1 MYKTLILFAFAITSF
16 FSNAA
21 NIYDITGDEPLNF
34 KQAFS
39 FSEQSEGSKLII
51 NIDAVKG
58 HYLYTE
64 SVEVKINNI
73 NVNPNQ
79 ITFGPTKTKEDEFY
93 GVSEVIV
100 GQSNITIE
108 LNSTRTTSVKMKI
121 QGCSSQGICYMPQ
134 TYEFKFIGQEA
145 ETATN
150 VEMSDASQETTHIL
164 FYFIIGLLIAFTPCT
179 YPLITITINAF
190 GKNKL
195 VSASAYVAG
204 LTIAF
209 TTIGLLVITFGATI
223 LPLINSSILNIVISI
238 VFALLGLSL
247 LFDKSFTFGG
257 SISNKLTVMTSNTS
271 DFVRSFTL
279 GIASGVLLTPC
290 TSAPLFA
297 ALLELTTI
305 NNTVH
310 SISALAML
318 SLGLSAPLVGIA
330 ALGNKMMIK
339 PGAWMVFIKNALA
352 GLIIGYAVTLGLG
365 FDLTLTHKII
375 LGVAAGL
382 CGLTISSP
390 KTNKYTPAF
399 IAIIIFII
407 SSSQINKTVNDTRS
421 NELSTISQVSEGV
434 SIVKVQAEWCTNC
447 KANTRV
453 ISALDLG
460 ETNLYELDITEINEF
475 EESYLNSNNII
486 GVPTTHFYVDGK
498 LIKSHTGL
506 ITKELIENTLNA
518 GTEAK

>member
-1 MYKTLILFAFAITSF
+1 MYKTLILFAFALTSF

-21 NIYDITGDEPLNF
+21 NIYDATDSEPLNF

-39 FSEQSEGSKLII
+39 FSEKSEGSKLIVNI
-51 NIDAVKG
+51 NAVKG

-79 ITFGPTKTKEDEFY
+79 ISFGPTKTKEDEFY

-100 GQSNITIE
+100 GQSNITVE
-108 LNSTRTTSVKMKI
+108 LNTTRTTSVKMKV

-134 TYEFKFIGQEA
+134 TYEFKFIGKEA
-145 ETATN
+145 EKVTK
-150 VEMSDASQETTHIL
+150 EELSDESEEATHIL

-179 YPLITITINAF
+179 YPLITITLNAF

-209 TTIGLLVITFGATI
+209 TTIGILVITFGATI
-223 LPLINSSILNIVISI
+223 LPLINSNILNIVISI
-238 VFALLGLSL
+238 VFVLLGLSL

-257 SISNKLTVMTSNTS
+257 TISTKLTTMTNNTG

-305 NNTVH
+305 NNTIH
-310 SISALAML
+310 SISALTML
-318 SLGLSAPLVGIA
+318 SLGLSAPLVGVA
-330 ALGNKMMIK
+330 ALGNKIMIK
-339 PGAWMVFIKNALA
+339 PGTWMVFIKNALA

-365 FDLTLTHKII
+365 FDLTFTHKII
-375 LGVAAGL
+375 LAFAAAL
-382 CGLTISSP
+382 TGLTIGTT
-390 KTNKYTPAF
+390 KFVKYTPAL
-399 IAIIIFII
+399 IAFIIFIV
-407 SSSQINKTVNDTRS
+407 SSSLINKTEDDTRS
-421 NELSTISQVSEGV
+421 NELTTLNQVSKGI
-434 SIVKVQAEWCTNC
+434 SIVKVQADWCTNC
-447 KANTRV
+447 KANTRL
-453 ISALDLG
+453 ISTLDLG
-460 ETNLYELDITEINEF
+460 ETKLYELDITEINEF
-475 EESYLNSNNII
+475 EEAFLNNNKII
-486 GVPTTHFYVDGK
+486 GVPTTHFYKDGK

-506 ITKELIENTLNA
+506 ISKDLIDKALNLDIE
-518 GTEAK
+518 GK